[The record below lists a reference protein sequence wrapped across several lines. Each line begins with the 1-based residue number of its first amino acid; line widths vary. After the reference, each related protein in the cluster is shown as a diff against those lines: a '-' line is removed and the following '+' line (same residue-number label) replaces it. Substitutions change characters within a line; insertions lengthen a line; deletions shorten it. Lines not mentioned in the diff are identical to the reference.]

1 MVRTNAN
8 KDLDYFTIDRME
20 WLTMLAYRAIVPL
33 LAERG
38 MHPNA
43 ALDIARIAAERGLV
57 EVEAGGNGRL
67 HKFDGE
73 ALIFE
78 LEESK
83 PYLVRPQTNAA
94 EQKAGPARHPALD
107 ARDEAPGTP
116 QYDRLNSLSKLR
128 IANKIEAWK
137 VEQAKAKQTSKK
149 SA

>member
-1 MVRTNAN
+1 MIMVRTHAN

-78 LEESK
+78 LEKSK
-83 PYLVRPQTNAA
+83 PYLVTPQRNAS
-94 EQKAGPARHPALD
+94 EEKATPQRHPALAAD
-107 ARDEAPGTP
+107 DPQPGTP
-116 QYDRLNSLSKLR
+116 TFDKLDSL
-128 IANKIEAWK
+128 
-137 VEQAKAKQTSKK
+137 
-149 SA
+149 